1 MLKISELSV
10 NGVRCPA
17 FLPCEG
23 LRVSWVL
30 ESDRRD
36 VRQATRRIRLESGV
50 RTVWDSGVLE
60 DAQSVAVPLPLTLPP
75 RTDFRLTVTVTDS
88 VGETAELSHAFAT
101 ALNPGD
107 WSAVWIRVRRPV
119 VGWAPY
125 LRTKFDLRAAPVRTA
140 RLYVSGLGCGEYY
153 INGQKISEDMIDPP
167 MTNYNREVLYRIYDV
182 SRFLPAGG
190 GRCALAAL
198 LGEGWYAQS
207 RVWAVGGFRYGDPCL
222 CAQLEIVYEDGQ
234 TQTVATGTEGWFSK
248 CSPIVLNNLYGG
260 ETYDARLET
269 PDFADPDGEE
279 DGWSP
284 VEADPV
290 PKGALK
296 LCLMPP
302 VRVIRTLPAQSVRQV
317 SGKEDGAWII
327 DMGENTAGIA
337 EFHLRPSSRGAQY
350 VFRFAE
356 TVNQD
361 GSLDFRSTGAFAT
374 QCIQQDVYIARGDAE
389 GEVYRPRFTYHAY
402 RYVEITGYF
411 DLRQYGKDPD
421 TDIAVGLVM
430 STDLEQAG
438 SFRCANEDINRLQ
451 GIMMSTFRS
460 NYHGFPEDCPGREK
474 CGWLGDAQVVC
485 NTGMMNYRM
494 QASYEKYLHDIRTE
508 VEMYG
513 VWQMIAPGMRGC
525 GEATPLWGCAQVLIP
540 YWMYRYYGDRAVVD
554 DNWDMMCRW
563 VEHEAADA
571 KDFII
576 TRGLGDWCPP
586 VGLKSDRRIPVP
598 ESSTQMFYEICCRM
612 SELAAELGLDGKEH
626 FDRLAA
632 NIKDACIR
640 TFWLPREHRY
650 STWGSCGVALETGL
664 YPAGE
669 REALVRALVELVKA
683 DDCAMSTGIYG
694 NKYLIPALCDE
705 GYGDLALRILFN
717 RDHVSFGTMMDGG
730 ATSLF
735 ECLETEC
742 VGRPRERGTASLNHP
757 MHAGFAYFLYRCVAG
772 IRPLTPGF
780 GEFEIRP
787 DHFDGIPSADV
798 TYETPYGTVAVSFV
812 RRGRETVYSFRVP
825 VNTTCRFRAGGRSE
839 VYGSGS
845 YTVTV
850 TE

>member
-1 MLKISELSV
+1 
-10 NGVRCPA
+10 
-17 FLPCEG
+17 
-23 LRVSWVL
+23 
-30 ESDRRD
+30 
-36 VRQATRRIRLESGV
+36 
-50 RTVWDSGVLE
+50 
-60 DAQSVAVPLPLTLPP
+60 
-75 RTDFRLTVTVTDS
+75 
-88 VGETAELSHAFAT
+88 
-101 ALNPGD
+101 
-107 WSAVWIRVRRPV
+107 
-119 VGWAPY
+119 
-125 LRTKFDLRAAPVRTA
+125 
-140 RLYVSGLGCGEYY
+140 
-153 INGQKISEDMIDPP
+153 
-167 MTNYNREVLYRIYDV
+167 
-182 SRFLPAGG
+182 
-190 GRCALAAL
+190 
-198 LGEGWYAQS
+198 
-207 RVWAVGGFRYGDPCL
+207 
-222 CAQLEIVYEDGQ
+222 
-234 TQTVATGTEGWFSK
+234 
-248 CSPIVLNNLYGG
+248 
-260 ETYDARLET
+260 
-269 PDFADPDGEE
+269 
-279 DGWSP
+279 
-284 VEADPV
+284 
-290 PKGALK
+290 
-296 LCLMPP
+296 
-302 VRVIRTLPAQSVRQV
+302 
-317 SGKEDGAWII
+317 
-327 DMGENTAGIA
+327 MGENTAGIA

-356 TVNQD
+356 TVNPD

-389 GEVYRPRFTYHAY
+389 GEVYRSRFTYHAY

-742 VGRPRERGTASLNHP
+742 VGRPRERGTASFNHP

-850 TE
+850 TERGGSMEPVKFKRLDPAAILPTYATPGSAGADLYALPSGEPVVIAPGATACIRTGLAAAIPCGYVGLVFARSGLACRQGLAPANKVGVIDSDYRGEWLIYLYNQASEPRVINPGDRVAQLVLLPVLTPTVVEADSLDETDRGAGGFGSTGQ

>member
-1 MLKISELSV
+1 MLRIREISV
-10 NGVRCPA
+10 NGVKNPL
-17 FLPCEG
+17 FLPCDG
-23 LRVSWVL
+23 LRISWVL
-30 ESDRRD
+30 ESDRCN
-36 VRQATRRIRLESGV
+36 VRQVSRRIRLDSDTC
-50 RTVWDSGVLE
+50 TVWDSGILE
-60 DAQSVAVPLPLTLPP
+60 SAQSVAIPLPLTLPP
-75 RTDFRLTVTVTDS
+75 RTDFRLTVSVTDS
-88 VGETAELSHAFAT
+88 TGETAEITHSFAT

-107 WSAVWIRVRRPV
+107 WSAVWIRARRPIE
-119 VGWAPY
+119 GWAPY
-125 LRTKFDLRAAPVRTA
+125 LRTKFELRPVPVRTA

-153 INGQKISEDMIDPP
+153 INGRRLSEDMIDPP
-167 MTNYNREVLYRIYDV
+167 MTNYEREVLYRVYDV
-182 SRFLPAGG
+182 SGFLPAGG

-207 RVWAVGGFRYGDPCL
+207 RVWGVGGFKYGDPCL
-222 CAQLEIVYEDGQ
+222 CAQLEILYEDGQ
-234 TQTVATGTEGWFSK
+234 RQTVCTDTENWTCK
-248 CSPIVLNNLYGG
+248 NSPVVLNNLYGG

-269 PDFADPDGEE
+269 PDFSAPDGDE

-290 PKGALK
+290 PKGTLK

-302 VRVIRTLPAQSVRQV
+302 VRIIRTLRAQSVKQV
-317 SGKEDGAWII
+317 SGRDDGAWII

-356 TVNQD
+356 TINPD
-361 GSLDFRSTGAFAT
+361 GSLDFRSIGSFAT
-374 QCIQQDVYIARGDAE
+374 QCIQQDVYIARGDAQ

-411 DLRQYGKDPD
+411 DLRKYGMNPD
-421 TDIAVGLVM
+421 TDIAVGLVL

-438 SFRCANEDINRLQ
+438 SFRCSDEDINKLQ

-485 NTGMMNYRM
+485 NTGIMNYQM
-494 QASYEKYLHDIRTE
+494 QSSYEKYLHDIRTE
-508 VEMYG
+508 KEVYG
-513 VWQMIAPGMRGC
+513 VWQMIAPGKRGC
-525 GEATPLWGCAQVLIP
+525 GEASPLWGCAQVLIP

-554 DNWDMMCRW
+554 DNWDLMCRW

-586 VGLKSDRRIPVP
+586 VGKNSDRRIPVP

-612 SELAAELGLDGKEH
+612 RELSEELGLPGGDGFGKLASDIKE
-626 FDRLAA
+626 AY
-632 NIKDACIR
+632 IR
-640 TFWLPREHRY
+640 AFWLPDEHRY

-664 YPAGE
+664 YPDGE
-669 REALVRALVELVKA
+669 HDSLVKALTDLILA

-717 RDHVSFGTMMDGG
+717 RRHTSFGTMMDDG

-735 ECLETEC
+735 ECLETKC
-742 VGRPRERGTASLNHP
+742 IGQPRERGTVSLNHP
-757 MHAGFAYFLYRCVAG
+757 MHAGFAYFLYRCAAG

-780 GEFEIRP
+780 SEFEIRP
-787 DHFDGIPSADV
+787 DRFEGISSVDAS
-798 TYETPYGTVAVSFV
+798 YETPYGTIEVSFA
-812 RRGRETVYSFRVP
+812 RQDSGTVYRIRIP
-825 VNTTCRFRAGGRSE
+825 VNTTCRFSAGGHSA

-850 TE
+850 SE

>member
-1 MLKISELSV
+1 MLKIRELSV
-10 NGVRCPA
+10 NGVKSPA
-17 FLPCEG
+17 FLPCG
-23 LRVSWVL
+23 NLRLSWVL

-36 VRQATRRIRLESGV
+36 VRQVSRRIRLESGAG
-50 RTVWDSGVLE
+50 TVWDSGELK

-75 RTDFRLTVTVTDS
+75 RTDFCLTVTVTDS
-88 VGETAELSHAFAT
+88 AGETAELSHTFAT

-107 WSAVWIRVRRPV
+107 WSAVWIRARRPIE
-119 VGWAPY
+119 GWAPY
-125 LRTKFDLRAAPVRTA
+125 LRTKFDLRTAPVRTA

-153 INGQKISEDMIDPP
+153 LNGQKISEDMIDPP
-167 MTNYNREVLYRIYDV
+167 MTNYEREVLYRVYDV

-207 RVWAVGGFRYGDPCL
+207 RVWAVGGFKYGDPCL
-222 CAQLEIVYEDGQ
+222 CAQLEIVYADGQ
-234 TQTVATGTEGWFSK
+234 TQTVATGTEGWVCK
-248 CSPIVLNNLYGG
+248 NSPIVLNNLYGG

-290 PKGALK
+290 PKGDLK

-302 VRVIRTLPAQSVRQV
+302 VRVVRTLPARSVRQV
-317 SGKEDGAWII
+317 SGKDDGAWII

-356 TVNQD
+356 TVNPD
-361 GSLDFRSTGAFAT
+361 GTLDFRSIGSFAT
-374 QCIQQDVYIARGDAE
+374 QCIQQDVYIARGDAG

-411 DLRQYGKDPD
+411 DLRKYGSDPD
-421 TDIAVGLVM
+421 TGIAVGLVL

-485 NTGMMNYRM
+485 NTGMMNYQM

-508 VEMYG
+508 VEVYG
-513 VWQMIAPGMRGC
+513 VWQMIAPGKRGC
-525 GEATPLWGCAQVLIP
+525 GEASPLWGCAQVLIP

-554 DNWDMMCRW
+554 DNWDLMCRW

-598 ESSTQMFYEICCRM
+598 ESSTQMFYEICRRM
-612 SELAAELGLDGKEH
+612 SELAAGLGLPGKEK
-626 FDRLAA
+626 FDRLAEDIRNA
-632 NIKDACIR
+632 YNR
-640 TFWLPREHRY
+640 TFWMPREHRY

-664 YPAGE
+664 YPDGE
-669 REALVRALVELVKA
+669 QENLVRALTELIRA

-717 RDHVSFGTMMDGG
+717 RDHVSFGTMMDDG

-735 ECLETEC
+735 ECLETAC
-742 VGRPRERGTASLNHP
+742 VGQSRDRGTVSLNHP

-772 IRPLTPGF
+772 IRPLVPGF
-780 GEFEIRP
+780 AEFEIRP
-787 DHFDGIPSADV
+787 DYFEGIPSADV

>member
-1 MLKISELSV
+1 M
-10 NGVRCPA
+10 
-17 FLPCEG
+17 
-23 LRVSWVL
+23 
-30 ESDRRD
+30 
-36 VRQATRRIRLESGV
+36 
-50 RTVWDSGVLE
+50 
-60 DAQSVAVPLPLTLPP
+60 
-75 RTDFRLTVTVTDS
+75 
-88 VGETAELSHAFAT
+88 
-101 ALNPGD
+101 
-107 WSAVWIRVRRPV
+107 
-119 VGWAPY
+119 
-125 LRTKFDLRAAPVRTA
+125 
-140 RLYVSGLGCGEYY
+140 
-153 INGQKISEDMIDPP
+153 
-167 MTNYNREVLYRIYDV
+167 
-182 SRFLPAGG
+182 
-190 GRCALAAL
+190 
-198 LGEGWYAQS
+198 
-207 RVWAVGGFRYGDPCL
+207 
-222 CAQLEIVYEDGQ
+222 
-234 TQTVATGTEGWFSK
+234 
-248 CSPIVLNNLYGG
+248 
-260 ETYDARLET
+260 
-269 PDFADPDGEE
+269 
-279 DGWSP
+279 
-284 VEADPV
+284 

-356 TVNQD
+356 TVNPD

-540 YWMYRYYGDRAVVD
+540 YWMYRYYGDRTVVD

>member
-107 WSAVWIRVRRPV
+107 WSAVWIRVRRPI

-356 TVNQD
+356 TVNPD

-451 GIMMSTFRS
+451 GIMMSTLSAPRPQ
-460 NYHGFPEDCPGREK
+460 GF
-474 CGWLGDAQVVC
+474 
-485 NTGMMNYRM
+485 
-494 QASYEKYLHDIRTE
+494 S
-508 VEMYG
+508 
-513 VWQMIAPGMRGC
+513 
-525 GEATPLWGCAQVLIP
+525 
-540 YWMYRYYGDRAVVD
+540 
-554 DNWDMMCRW
+554 
-563 VEHEAADA
+563 
-571 KDFII
+571 
-576 TRGLGDWCPP
+576 
-586 VGLKSDRRIPVP
+586 
-598 ESSTQMFYEICCRM
+598 
-612 SELAAELGLDGKEH
+612 
-626 FDRLAA
+626 
-632 NIKDACIR
+632 
-640 TFWLPREHRY
+640 
-650 STWGSCGVALETGL
+650 
-664 YPAGE
+664 PAWNSQPN
-669 REALVRALVELVKA
+669 L
-683 DDCAMSTGIYG
+683 
-694 NKYLIPALCDE
+694 
-705 GYGDLALRILFN
+705 
-717 RDHVSFGTMMDGG
+717 
-730 ATSLF
+730 
-735 ECLETEC
+735 
-742 VGRPRERGTASLNHP
+742 
-757 MHAGFAYFLYRCVAG
+757 
-772 IRPLTPGF
+772 
-780 GEFEIRP
+780 
-787 DHFDGIPSADV
+787 SA
-798 TYETPYGTVAVSFV
+798 
-812 RRGRETVYSFRVP
+812 
-825 VNTTCRFRAGGRSE
+825 
-839 VYGSGS
+839 
-845 YTVTV
+845 
-850 TE
+850 